1 MSQIRYRPVQ
11 HLKMTVWTSVLWKI
25 WIWLA
30 KKWLEMDVKRPF
42 RPVANLMHHPL
53 LKNVKISFETS
64 HYYEKVYMLLFTR
77 IWNSTTNIAIIP
89 RKQLMTLENGKKL
102 SIIDYFKKEYNYQIE
117 NPDWPLIHC
126 GDPKRTI
133 YLPIELLDLERQVS
147 LRYPRVQNKHVDL
160 NKRRSLLIL
169 FQKF

>member
-1 MSQIRYRPVQ
+1 
-11 HLKMTVWTSVLWKI
+11 
-25 WIWLA
+25 
-30 KKWLEMDVKRPF
+30 
-42 RPVANLMHHPL
+42 
-53 LKNVKISFETS
+53 
-64 HYYEKVYMLLFTR
+64 
-77 IWNSTTNIAIIP
+77 
-89 RKQLMTLENGKKL
+89 MTLENGQKQ
-102 SIIDYFKKEYNYQIE
+102 SIMDYFKKEYNYQIK

-133 YLPIELLDLERQVS
+133 YLPIELLDLERQVR